1 MCVSRVP
8 FLKRGYRQ
16 NSLNQIPE
24 GFGCFVDYNH
34 VLVLF
39 FFYALGSD
47 QVLHVSAA
55 WDGMEF
61 LNMKAQHDELRAWAR
76 LRRNNFLL
84 HSALAPR
91 CLFRHGLPQHTD
103 DF

>member
-1 MCVSRVP
+1 MIDM
-8 FLKRGYRQ
+8 LA
-16 NSLNQIPE
+16 SLLIQDLARTAQERARRPM
-24 GFGCFVDYNH
+24 
-34 VLVLF
+34 L
-39 FFYALGSD
+39 D

-61 LNMKAQHDELRAWAR
+61 LNMKAQHDELRAWAL
-76 LRRNNFLL
+76 LRQNKFSL